1 MGEFTHMKE
10 KMSFF
15 FFFFAQRK
23 HQNFY
28 EKTFS
33 LETLEARGL
42 FFFFID
48 LRTPVPSFSHSFSQ
62 YSTRH
67 Y

>member
-15 FFFFAQRK
+15 FFPQRK

-42 FFFFID
+42 FFFLLISGPLF
-48 LRTPVPSFSHSFSQ
+48 LPSVIHLVNTQ
-62 YSTRH
+62 H
-67 Y
+67 AIIK